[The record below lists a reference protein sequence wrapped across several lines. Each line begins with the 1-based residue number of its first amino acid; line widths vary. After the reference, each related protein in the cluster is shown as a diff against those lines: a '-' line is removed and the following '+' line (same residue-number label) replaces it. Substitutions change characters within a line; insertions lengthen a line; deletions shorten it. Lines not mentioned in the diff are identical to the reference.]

1 MARHIHLDP
10 VGGVAGDMFAA
21 ALADAF
27 PEAAAAMSKA
37 LSRAGFQRG
46 VSCRVVAHRDHALTG
61 KRFDVADKV
70 SHDHTPYRAVRTRLE
85 KSRLPDGARKRA
97 LAIYALLAE
106 VEGKVHGIATEKVT
120 FHELGGWD
128 SIVDVSAAALMIEAV
143 GPATWSVGPLPLG
156 SGRVRSAHGL
166 LPVPA
171 PATALLLKGFATM
184 DDGIPGERV
193 TPTGAA
199 ILKHLQCAGGMG
211 GMPRRL
217 AATGIG
223 FGTRTLPGISNVL
236 RALVF
241 EEAAGTAEWNSDRV
255 AQIEFEIDDQ
265 TPEDLAVGLD
275 RLRALSGVI
284 DVTQSP
290 AIGKKGRLAAH
301 VRVLCATGK
310 RDAVIAACFTETTT
324 LGLRVQTVERA
335 VLPRES
341 LSAPGGMTVKRARRP
356 GGGVTAKAE
365 IDQVADKGGAAE
377 RDAARSRAADAVI
390 AGASGLRRR
399 R

>member
-27 PEAAAAMSKA
+27 PEAAAAMLKA
-37 LSRAGFQRG
+37 LGRAGLPRG
-46 VSCRVVAHRDHALTG
+46 VSCRVLAHRDHALTG
-61 KRFDVADKV
+61 RRFDVADKA
-70 SHDHTPYRAVRTRLE
+70 SHDHTPYRAVRARLE
-85 KSRLPDGARKRA
+85 ESRLPEGARKRA
-97 LAIYALLAE
+97 LAIYASLAE

-128 SIVDVSAAALMIEAV
+128 SIVDVSAAALLIETV
-143 GPATWSVGPLPLG
+143 GPATWSVGPLSLG

-171 PATALLLKGFATM
+171 PATALLLKGFAM
-184 DDGIPGERV
+184 IDDGVPGERA

-199 ILKHLQCAGGMG
+199 IPKHLRCAGGMG

-241 EEAAGTAEWNSDRV
+241 EDAAGDAEWNSEQV
-255 AQIEFEIDDQ
+255 MQIEFEIDDQ
-265 TPEDLAVGLD
+265 TPEDLALGLD
-275 RLRALSGVI
+275 RLRALPGVI

-290 AIGKKGRLAAH
+290 VLGKKDRLGAH
-301 VRVLCATGK
+301 VRVLCAVGK
-310 RDAVIAACFTETTT
+310 RDAVIAACFHETTT
-324 LGLRVQTVERA
+324 LGLRMQTLERA
-335 VLPRES
+335 VLPREI
-341 LSAPGGMTVKRARRP
+341 LRTPGGMTVKRARRP
-356 GGGVTAKAE
+356 GGLITAKAE
-365 IDQVADKGGAAE
+365 IDQVAGKGGAGE
-377 RDAARSRAADAVI
+377 RDAARKRAADTV
-390 AGASGLRRR
+390 LCKRRDQS
-399 R
+399 